1 MSARRGGRSRN
12 AGSVELERQVEGSE
26 GAGSV
31 LSYNPN
37 INLTLAQQ
45 RQRLPV
51 FKVSPRTSFQ
61 SAACEYCYHL
71 WPNNCIG
78 SIQYR
83 SQILYLLEK
92 YRTVVIIGETGSGKT
107 TQVCSV
113 FVTIYECILII
124 LFQIPQYLHE
134 ANWTGN
140 GYVVGITQ
148 PRRVAATTV
157 SIHHHYYCNN
167 KIFGVD
173 YVGCSKSS
181 RRTRRCVG
189 T

>member
-1 MSARRGGRSRN
+1 MLLRFVA
-12 AGSVELERQVEGSE
+12 
-26 GAGSV
+26 
-31 LSYNPN
+31 
-37 INLTLAQQ
+37 
-45 RQRLPV
+45 
-51 FKVSPRTSFQ
+51 K
-61 SAACEYCYHL
+61 
-71 WPNNCIG
+71 
-78 SIQYR
+78 QYR

-124 LFQIPQYLHE
+124 LLQIPQYLHE

>member
-1 MSARRGGRSRN
+1 MSALRGGRSRN

-51 FKVSPRTSFQ
+51 FKVSPRTARFLLALQRVNVATVRGQTFVLCPYSTAVRF
-61 SAACEYCYHL
+61 STC
-71 WPNNCIG
+71 WRNIG
-78 SIQYR
+78 
-83 SQILYLLEK
+83 LLLSLERLAQEK
-92 YRTVVIIGETGSGKT
+92 LLR
-107 TQVCSV
+107 CPHAF
-113 FVTIYECILII
+113 FVTIYVYISII

-157 SIHHHYYCNN
+157 SIQYRCDN
-167 KIFGVD
+167 KIFGVE
-173 YVGCSKSS
+173 YL
-181 RRTRRCVG
+181 
-189 T
+189 